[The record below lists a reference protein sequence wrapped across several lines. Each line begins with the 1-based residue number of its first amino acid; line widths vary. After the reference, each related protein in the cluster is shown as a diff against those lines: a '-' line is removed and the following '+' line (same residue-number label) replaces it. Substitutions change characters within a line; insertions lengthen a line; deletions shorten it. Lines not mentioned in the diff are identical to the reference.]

1 MRAAPL
7 LQFPTLSHPWV
18 PLTTGRGQDHGLQH
32 LCIKL
37 VVGPGAG
44 FITILGAGEIV
55 TGSASPIL
63 PRPLP
68 GPQIPTFILYLHP
81 MPKTCFCVEEEELI

>member
-1 MRAAPL
+1 MMAASLPQSPIL
-7 LQFPTLSHPWV
+7 LHPWV

-44 FITILGAGEIV
+44 FITILGAGETV
-55 TGSASPIL
+55 KWSAVAKASPAHS
-63 PRPLP
+63 P
-68 GPQIPTFILYLHP
+68 
-81 MPKTCFCVEEEELI
+81 